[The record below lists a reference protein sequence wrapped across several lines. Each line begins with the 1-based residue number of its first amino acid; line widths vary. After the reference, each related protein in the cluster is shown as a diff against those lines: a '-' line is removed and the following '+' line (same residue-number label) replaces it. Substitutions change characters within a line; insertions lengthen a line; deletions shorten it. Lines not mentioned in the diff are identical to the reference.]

1 MPEQHAD
8 LSAIVARGDV
18 TALSEA
24 LEAGADADAR
34 DRWGAPVIS
43 HAAARGGLEAVR
55 VLLKHGADPELKS
68 AAGNTALMIA
78 AACGH
83 GEIARVLLDAGA
95 DPNVKN
101 KWDVRAMD
109 WAQWAKDPNQMRA
122 LLVNAGADE

>member
-1 MPEQHAD
+1 MPDQHAA

-18 TALSEA
+18 EALSEA
-24 LEAGADADAR
+24 LEAGADADTR

-43 HAAARGGLEAVR
+43 HATARGSLEAVR
-55 VLLKHGADPELKS
+55 VLLKHGADPGLKS

-83 GEIARVLLDAGA
+83 REIAQVLLDAGA

-101 KWDVRAMD
+101 KWDVGAVD

-122 LLVNAGADE
+122 LLVNAGADA